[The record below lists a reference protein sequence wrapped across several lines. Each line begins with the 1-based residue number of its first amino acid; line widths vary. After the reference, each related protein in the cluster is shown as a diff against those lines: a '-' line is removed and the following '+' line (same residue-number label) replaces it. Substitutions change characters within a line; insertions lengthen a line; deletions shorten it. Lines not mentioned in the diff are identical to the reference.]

1 MFFTL
6 HSLGYTLFEIDEMTI
21 GTMKDILI
29 EYMNSKSTGNK
40 GNKEKSTSS
49 WRWATQEDFDRL

>member
-1 MFFTL
+1 ML
-6 HSLGYTLFEIDEMTI
+6 HSLGYSLHEIDEMTI

-29 EYMNSKSTGNK
+29 EYMNSQYANKKGKKRKDGNA
-40 GNKEKSTSS
+40 